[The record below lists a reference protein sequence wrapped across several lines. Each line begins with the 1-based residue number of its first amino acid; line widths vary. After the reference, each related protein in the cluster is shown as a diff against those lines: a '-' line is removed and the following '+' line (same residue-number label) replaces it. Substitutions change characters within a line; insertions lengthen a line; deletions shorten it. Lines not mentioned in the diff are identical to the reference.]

1 MYLSLIMNKINKKC
15 VLKYNKKI
23 SITHNVL
30 SKINKC
36 YITYLVRVKACF
48 KKTFKVLSSALS
60 YF

>member
-1 MYLSLIMNKINKKC
+1 MCAKIQQKKS
-15 VLKYNKKI
+15 V
-23 SITHNVL
+23 THNVL

-60 YF
+60 YFWNYL